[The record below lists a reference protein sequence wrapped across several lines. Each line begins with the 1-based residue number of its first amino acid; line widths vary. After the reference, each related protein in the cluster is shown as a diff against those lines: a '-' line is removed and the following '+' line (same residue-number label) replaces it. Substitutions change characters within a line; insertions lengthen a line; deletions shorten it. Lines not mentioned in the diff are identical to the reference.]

1 MATWVDVTAT
11 DAIGEGGRWFACRE
25 GREIALFRVRG
36 QVYAIEDSCPHAGAS
51 LASAEL
57 EGATISCRA
66 HGLKFDLRTGCQ
78 RGGGLTACT
87 YPTREQDGRLQVDI
101 EGSGSPAP

>member
-1 MATWVDVTAT
+1 MATWVDVTAA
-11 DAIGEGGRWFACRE
+11 DAIGEGGRWFARRE

-57 EGATISCRA
+57 EGTSISCRA

-78 RGGGLTACT
+78 RGGGLTART
-87 YPTREQDGRLQVDI
+87 YPMREQDGRLQVDI
-101 EGSGSPAP
+101 EGTGSPAP